1 MKGMHRSTGKA
12 ITDHDSFP
20 EHLYQSIHDI
30 LSTLIG
36 TRLCRRNYGSLVP
49 HLVDQPCNDFTRL
62 QIMNASDS
70 TRPHRLRQRTTM
82 FSLPLA
88 VSAEETH
95 ASRPPNFPA
104 CLSNSPRIILV
115 RLMPMIPA
123 AKAAAPSTSPR
134 KSPNQFS
141 RIDKA
146 TGLKYCAISAPATIE
161 INPSRIRRGL
171 SSDMR

>member
-62 QIMNASDS
+62 QIMNASA
-70 TRPHRLRQRTTM
+70 TALIR
-82 FSLPLA
+82 F
-88 VSAEETH
+88 E
-95 ASRPPNFPA
+95 
-104 CLSNSPRIILV
+104 PRIKISQVQVSQSANAVGYWLITILGNIKTMV
-115 RLMPMIPA
+115 GNQTVKQEFIIG
-123 AKAAAPSTSPR
+123 AAA
-134 KSPNQFS
+134 
-141 RIDKA
+141 
-146 TGLKYCAISAPATIE
+146 
-161 INPSRIRRGL
+161 
-171 SSDMR
+171 

>member
-62 QIMNASDS
+62 QIMNASA
-70 TRPHRLRQRTTM
+70 TALIR
-82 FSLPLA
+82 F
-88 VSAEETH
+88 E
-95 ASRPPNFPA
+95 
-104 CLSNSPRIILV
+104 PRIKISQVQVSQSAAVVGYWLITILGSIKTMV
-115 RLMPMIPA
+115 GTQTVKQQFIIG
-123 AKAAAPSTSPR
+123 AAA
-134 KSPNQFS
+134 
-141 RIDKA
+141 
-146 TGLKYCAISAPATIE
+146 
-161 INPSRIRRGL
+161 
-171 SSDMR
+171 